1 MQIDLNS
8 DLGESFGK
16 YKIGLDEEVLKQ
28 VTSANIA
35 CGFHAGDPTVMKN
48 TVVLALQNQTA
59 IGAHPGFHD
68 LQGFGRRK
76 IEMAPAEI
84 EALVQYQVGALTA
97 FVPGHRLHH
106 VKAHGALYNLAAKD
120 RQVADAVVAGIKAA
134 DEQTVIYGLANSELI
149 KSAKAAGMK
158 FAQEAFAD
166 RNYEADGSLVSRSQS
181 NAVITDPAIAAKRAV
196 KMIQDQAITAVNG
209 DVLPTAIDSICVHG
223 DNQAA
228 ISLVKQI
235 REALTKEG
243 ISITS
248 QL

>member
-48 TVVLALQNQTA
+48 TVALALQNQTA

-84 EALVQYQVGALTA
+84 EALVQYQVGALAA

-134 DEQTVIYGLANSELI
+134 DEQTVVYGLANSELI

-166 RNYEADGSLVSRSQS
+166 RNYEADGSLVSRSKE
-181 NAVITDPAIAAKRAV
+181 NAIITDPAIAAKRVV

-228 ISLVKQI
+228 ISLVKRI